1 MCRFIPIF
9 FLTLLLAAPAS
20 AEPQLESERP
30 YRGNAVAEKIHDQ
43 CERLLQHKSPSG
55 GKARELLNI
64 RLERFYAAR
73 GFQPLWTSGAMIDE
87 FLASVEAASDDG
99 LTPSDYH
106 ITRLKALVANPPL
119 TPEHQAQYDILFT
132 KSLLTLA
139 SHLRYGKINPAR
151 LDPYWNI
158 SADRDLFALDEHL
171 QQAITVSPISAV
183 LQGLSPQDSTYAHL
197 KKGLALYRLIARQG
211 GWQPLPAT
219 GLSMKLGERDSRIPF
234 LRQRLQVSGDLPFAP
249 SVDTSRVYGAA
260 IAEAV
265 KRFQK
270 RNALYA
276 DGTVGTTTLRMMN
289 MSVEQRIGQIRV
301 NLERHRWFIHDLKP
315 TCIVVNVPNYT
326 LQYIENGRIRWM
338 TKVIVGQPKRPTPI
352 FKADMQYIVFNPK
365 WVVPETVLAKDVLPA
380 LNKDNTYLRK
390 KQLRV
395 VDQEGSTIN
404 PESVDWSQY
413 SASTL
418 PYRLQQRSG
427 DKGALGR
434 IKFMMPNRHIVYL
447 HDTSSKELFS
457 NTRRAL
463 SSGCIRVQYPAELA
477 RLVLQDS
484 VRWSAT
490 KIQESIKSGKT
501 RSVTLP
507 KQIPVFLL
515 YVTALPNGEEIQFR
529 EDIYNRDKKV
539 LKALDAR

>member
-1 MCRFIPIF
+1 MCRFISIF
-9 FLTLLLAAPAS
+9 FLTLLLAVQAY
-20 AEPQLESERP
+20 AEPHLESERP
-30 YRGNAVAEKIHDQ
+30 YRGNPVAEQIHDQ
-43 CERLLQHKSPSG
+43 CEHLSHTKPSVTSTTTDLLS
-55 GKARELLNI
+55 L

-73 GFQPLWTSGAMIDE
+73 GFQPLWTSGKMFDE
-87 FLASVEAASDDG
+87 LLASVEAASADG

-106 ITRLKALVANPPL
+106 ITRLKAFVANPPL
-119 TPEHQAQYDILFT
+119 TPEQQAQADLLFT
-132 KSLLTLA
+132 KSFLTLA
-139 SHLRYGKINPAR
+139 SHLRYGKVNPAR
-151 LDPYWNI
+151 LDPQWNI
-158 SADRDLFALDEHL
+158 SADRNLFALDEHL
-171 QQAITVSPISAV
+171 RQAITVAPVSAV
-183 LQGLSPQDSTYAHL
+183 LQGLPPQDSTYADL

-211 GWQPLPAT
+211 GWQPLPA
-219 GLSMKLGERDSRIPF
+219 GPPMKLGERDSRIAL
-234 LRQRLQVSGDLPFAP
+234 LRQRLQVSGDLPAAP
-249 SVDTSRVYGAA
+249 SADTARVYTADIAA
-260 IAEAV
+260 AV

-270 RNALYA
+270 RNALSL
-276 DGTVGTTTLRMMN
+276 DGAVGTTTLRMMN
-289 MSVEQRIGQIRV
+289 MSVEQRIDQIRV

-315 TCIVVNVPNYT
+315 TSIVVNVPNYT

-352 FKADMQYIVFNPK
+352 FKANMQYIVFNPK
-365 WVVPETVLAKDVLPA
+365 WVVPATILAKDVLPE
-380 LNKDNTYLRK
+380 LHKSNTYLRK

-404 PESVDWSQY
+404 PDSVDWSSY

-434 IKFMMPNRHIVYL
+434 IKFMMPNRHTVYL
-447 HDTSSKELFS
+447 HDTGSKELFS

-484 VRWSAT
+484 VLWSTT

-501 RSVTLP
+501 RNVTLP

-515 YVTALPNGEEIQFR
+515 YVTAIPNGAEIQFR
-529 EDIYNRDKKV
+529 EDIYNRDNKV